1 MWSALLRAEDLKYP
15 LHVLV
20 PRQRY
25 VKMHTGD
32 IFSFGHQVLYAV
44 VQCWD
49 GEVENTILKDLVEY
63 REPEPPRKTQ
73 FGLLQLK
80 CLQGSQDPG
89 GVKKG
94 DRREI
99 RAQQGEKIE
108 VGRSTSCQVQILD
121 EVISGNHATLELTKE
136 RGWCLVD
143 RSRFGTYLYAQNL
156 D

>member
-1 MWSALLRAEDLKYP
+1 M
-15 LHVLV
+15 
-20 PRQRY
+20 
-25 VKMHTGD
+25 
-32 IFSFGHQVLYAV
+32 
-44 VQCWD
+44 
-49 GEVENTILKDLVEY
+49 
-63 REPEPPRKTQ
+63 
-73 FGLLQLK
+73 
-80 CLQGSQDPG
+80 
-89 GVKKG
+89 KKG

-156 D
+156 DQYYNTRRSDTLVLKNKDEFRIGAFVFEVRMRTP